1 MLYEWISLYLFQ
13 SMLLTEGLFKPMVR
27 CSLDFHKTR
36 RKAYKT
42 KKVGQ

>member
-27 CSLDFHKTR
+27 CSLDFYKTR
-36 RKAYKT
+36 RKAYKI
-42 KKVGQ
+42 KEVSQ